1 MDFAT
6 VALFEE
12 LTRAQNSG
20 THTGYVFG
28 QSFDVSYNLLSG
40 SMPAF
45 LLESNV
51 PSSTQL
57 GVRVQVR
64 HVGGQSVVERSV

>member
-1 MDFAT
+1 MAFAT

-20 THTGYVFG
+20 NHNGYVFG
-28 QSFDVSYNLLSG
+28 QSFDVSNNLLIG

-45 LLESNV
+45 LLENNV

-64 HVGGQSVVERSV
+64 NV